1 MIKEKHAWFA
11 EVWQQM
17 KDKKNKSIFFKLS
30 VTCLSE

>member
-17 KDKKNKSIFFKLS
+17 KNKTNKSLEDAKRRQKKK
-30 VTCLSE
+30 